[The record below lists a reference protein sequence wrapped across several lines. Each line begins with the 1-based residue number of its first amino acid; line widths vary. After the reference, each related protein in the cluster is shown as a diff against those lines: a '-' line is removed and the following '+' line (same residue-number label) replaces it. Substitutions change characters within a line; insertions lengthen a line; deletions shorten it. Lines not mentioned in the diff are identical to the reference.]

1 MCNIILRGLW
11 CGWKI
16 VKAPNADGDFS
27 KSPYF
32 NFNDDKLKFN
42 TNDVSN
48 ANDNYGSVSGFVPK
62 YQLSTK
68 GILKDTFCFVTLVIT
83 FEILSNHQACD
94 RFHQ

>member
-11 CGWKI
+11 CGRKV

-32 NFNDDKLKFN
+32 KFNDDKVKFD

-48 ANDNYGSVSGFVPK
+48 ANDNYGSASVCLPK

-68 GILKDTFCFVTLVIT
+68 GILYGYLLLYST
-83 FEILSNHQACD
+83 SNY
-94 RFHQ
+94 F